1 MGQSDLV
8 RLYSMGCHSV
18 TGACKKAVLPA
29 ADTCPLHDL
38 CLYNVYLYSARR
50 FRPVASG
57 ILRQR
62 GSWCGDSPGMAR
74 AREEKTTRLKTLNP
88 TKKLK
93 KSTGLT
99 VALLIYVSA
108 TAAYF
113 LPRYTEIS
121 NTEKY
126 VTVIASYV
134 IVLALWLVLRKKEEL
149 QRKRREEDKIE
160 RK

>member
-1 MGQSDLV
+1 MGQPDLV
-8 RLYSMGCHSV
+8 CLYPMGYHSV
-18 TGACKKAVLPA
+18 SGACKKVVFPDV
-29 ADTCPLHDL
+29 DTCPFHDL
-38 CLYNVYLYSARR
+38 RLHNVYLYSARR

-57 ILRQR
+57 ILRHR
-62 GSWCGDSPGMAR
+62 SSRCGDSFGMVR
-74 AREEKTTRLKTLNP
+74 AMEEKTNRLKTLKP
-88 TKKLK
+88 MKKLK

-113 LPRYTEIS
+113 LPRNTEIS

-134 IVLALWLVLRKKEEL
+134 IVLALWLVLRKK
-149 QRKRREEDKIE
+149 RSCSVSAVKKI
-160 RK
+160 K

>member
-1 MGQSDLV
+1 M
-8 RLYSMGCHSV
+8 
-18 TGACKKAVLPA
+18 
-29 ADTCPLHDL
+29 
-38 CLYNVYLYSARR
+38 
-50 FRPVASG
+50 
-57 ILRQR
+57 
-62 GSWCGDSPGMAR
+62 
-74 AREEKTTRLKTLNP
+74 
-88 TKKLK
+88 KKLK

-113 LPRYTEIS
+113 LPRNTEIS

-149 QRKRREEDKIE
+149 QRKRD
-160 RK
+160 RKSVV

>member
-1 MGQSDLV
+1 M
-8 RLYSMGCHSV
+8 
-18 TGACKKAVLPA
+18 
-29 ADTCPLHDL
+29 
-38 CLYNVYLYSARR
+38 
-50 FRPVASG
+50 
-57 ILRQR
+57 
-62 GSWCGDSPGMAR
+62 
-74 AREEKTTRLKTLNP
+74 
-88 TKKLK
+88 KKLK

-113 LPRYTEIS
+113 LPRNTEIS

-134 IVLALWLVLRKKEEL
+134 IVLALWLVRKKEEL

>member
-1 MGQSDLV
+1 M
-8 RLYSMGCHSV
+8 
-18 TGACKKAVLPA
+18 
-29 ADTCPLHDL
+29 
-38 CLYNVYLYSARR
+38 
-50 FRPVASG
+50 
-57 ILRQR
+57 
-62 GSWCGDSPGMAR
+62 
-74 AREEKTTRLKTLNP
+74 
-88 TKKLK
+88 KKLK

-113 LPRYTEIS
+113 LPRNTEIS

-160 RK
+160 RI

>member
-1 MGQSDLV
+1 M
-8 RLYSMGCHSV
+8 
-18 TGACKKAVLPA
+18 
-29 ADTCPLHDL
+29 
-38 CLYNVYLYSARR
+38 
-50 FRPVASG
+50 
-57 ILRQR
+57 
-62 GSWCGDSPGMAR
+62 
-74 AREEKTTRLKTLNP
+74 
-88 TKKLK
+88 KKLQ

-113 LPRYTEIS
+113 LPRNTEIS

>member
-1 MGQSDLV
+1 M
-8 RLYSMGCHSV
+8 
-18 TGACKKAVLPA
+18 KK
-29 ADTCPLHDL
+29 
-38 CLYNVYLYSARR
+38 
-50 FRPVASG
+50 F
-57 ILRQR
+57 
-62 GSWCGDSPGMAR
+62 
-74 AREEKTTRLKTLNP
+74 
-88 TKKLK
+88 K

-113 LPRYTEIS
+113 LPRNTEIS
-121 NTEKY
+121 DTEKY

-134 IVLALWLVLRKKEEL
+134 IVLVLWLVLRKKEEL

>member
-1 MGQSDLV
+1 M
-8 RLYSMGCHSV
+8 
-18 TGACKKAVLPA
+18 
-29 ADTCPLHDL
+29 
-38 CLYNVYLYSARR
+38 
-50 FRPVASG
+50 
-57 ILRQR
+57 
-62 GSWCGDSPGMAR
+62 
-74 AREEKTTRLKTLNP
+74 
-88 TKKLK
+88 KKLK

-99 VALLIYVSA
+99 VALIIYVSA

-113 LPRYTEIS
+113 LPRNTEIS

>member
-1 MGQSDLV
+1 M
-8 RLYSMGCHSV
+8 
-18 TGACKKAVLPA
+18 
-29 ADTCPLHDL
+29 
-38 CLYNVYLYSARR
+38 
-50 FRPVASG
+50 
-57 ILRQR
+57 
-62 GSWCGDSPGMAR
+62 
-74 AREEKTTRLKTLNP
+74 
-88 TKKLK
+88 KKLK

-113 LPRYTEIS
+113 LPRNTEIS

-134 IVLALWLVLRKKEEL
+134 IVLALWLVLRKNEEL

>member
-1 MGQSDLV
+1 M
-8 RLYSMGCHSV
+8 
-18 TGACKKAVLPA
+18 
-29 ADTCPLHDL
+29 
-38 CLYNVYLYSARR
+38 
-50 FRPVASG
+50 
-57 ILRQR
+57 
-62 GSWCGDSPGMAR
+62 
-74 AREEKTTRLKTLNP
+74 
-88 TKKLK
+88 KKLK

-113 LPRYTEIS
+113 LPRNTEIS

-149 QRKRREEDKIE
+149 QRKRRKEDKIE

>member
-1 MGQSDLV
+1 M
-8 RLYSMGCHSV
+8 
-18 TGACKKAVLPA
+18 
-29 ADTCPLHDL
+29 
-38 CLYNVYLYSARR
+38 
-50 FRPVASG
+50 
-57 ILRQR
+57 
-62 GSWCGDSPGMAR
+62 
-74 AREEKTTRLKTLNP
+74 
-88 TKKLK
+88 KKLK

-113 LPRYTEIS
+113 LPRNTEISNTEIS

>member
-1 MGQSDLV
+1 M
-8 RLYSMGCHSV
+8 
-18 TGACKKAVLPA
+18 
-29 ADTCPLHDL
+29 
-38 CLYNVYLYSARR
+38 
-50 FRPVASG
+50 
-57 ILRQR
+57 
-62 GSWCGDSPGMAR
+62 
-74 AREEKTTRLKTLNP
+74 
-88 TKKLK
+88 KKLK

-113 LPRYTEIS
+113 LPRNTEIS

-134 IVLALWLVLRKKEEL
+134 IGLALWLVLRKKEEL

>member
-1 MGQSDLV
+1 M
-8 RLYSMGCHSV
+8 
-18 TGACKKAVLPA
+18 
-29 ADTCPLHDL
+29 
-38 CLYNVYLYSARR
+38 
-50 FRPVASG
+50 
-57 ILRQR
+57 
-62 GSWCGDSPGMAR
+62 
-74 AREEKTTRLKTLNP
+74 
-88 TKKLK
+88 KKLK

-113 LPRYTEIS
+113 LPRNTEIS

-134 IVLALWLVLRKKEEL
+134 IVLVLWLVLRKKEEL
-149 QRKRREEDKIE
+149 QRKRREEDRIE

>member
-1 MGQSDLV
+1 M
-8 RLYSMGCHSV
+8 
-18 TGACKKAVLPA
+18 K
-29 ADTCPLHDL
+29 
-38 CLYNVYLYSARR
+38 N
-50 FRPVASG
+50 
-57 ILRQR
+57 
-62 GSWCGDSPGMAR
+62 
-74 AREEKTTRLKTLNP
+74 
-88 TKKLK
+88 LK

-113 LPRYTEIS
+113 LPRNTEIS

>member
-1 MGQSDLV
+1 M
-8 RLYSMGCHSV
+8 
-18 TGACKKAVLPA
+18 
-29 ADTCPLHDL
+29 
-38 CLYNVYLYSARR
+38 
-50 FRPVASG
+50 
-57 ILRQR
+57 
-62 GSWCGDSPGMAR
+62 
-74 AREEKTTRLKTLNP
+74 
-88 TKKLK
+88 KKLK

-113 LPRYTEIS
+113 LPRNTEIS

-134 IVLALWLVLRKKEEL
+134 IVLALWLVLHKKEEL

>member
-1 MGQSDLV
+1 MN
-8 RLYSMGCHSV
+8 
-18 TGACKKAVLPA
+18 KI
-29 ADTCPLHDL
+29 
-38 CLYNVYLYSARR
+38 N
-50 FRPVASG
+50 
-57 ILRQR
+57 
-62 GSWCGDSPGMAR
+62 
-74 AREEKTTRLKTLNP
+74 N
-88 TKKLK
+88 
-93 KSTGLT
+93 STGLT
-99 VALLIYVSA
+99 LSLLIYVSA

-113 LPRYTEIS
+113 LPRNTEIS